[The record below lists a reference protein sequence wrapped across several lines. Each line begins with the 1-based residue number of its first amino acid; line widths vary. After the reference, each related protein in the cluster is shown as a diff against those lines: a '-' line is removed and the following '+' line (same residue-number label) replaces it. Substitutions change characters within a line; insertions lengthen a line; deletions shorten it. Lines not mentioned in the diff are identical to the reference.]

1 MAIAP
6 TQNDIAEQ
14 LKTNFLN
21 VGPNLPNKLND
32 DAIIS
37 PTQYVYYFPSSS
49 FLMSPLSEFQVFT
62 LFANLDEKINLI

>member
-21 VGPNLPNKLND
+21 VGPNLANKLSD

-49 FLMSPLSEFQVFT
+49 FVMSPLSEFQVFT